1 MKGTIIII
9 SIHLMV
15 SSFFRGLECLTIQ
28 VVGKQASP
36 LDRFCN
42 N

>member
-1 MKGTIIII
+1 MKSTIINF

-15 SSFFRGLECLTIQ
+15 SSFLRGLECLTIQ
-28 VVGKQASP
+28 IVGTQASP